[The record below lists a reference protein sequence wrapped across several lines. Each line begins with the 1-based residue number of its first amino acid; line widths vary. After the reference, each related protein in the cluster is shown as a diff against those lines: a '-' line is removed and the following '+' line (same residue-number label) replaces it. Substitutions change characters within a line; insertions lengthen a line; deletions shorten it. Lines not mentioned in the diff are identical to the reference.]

1 MGLFQFMTPED
12 PRSYGFGPPLSGT
25 HDVRLEVKVGGETLA
40 AATATRQSPGAVGV
54 TTKTLTVPGDG
65 VYGTLFRPKD
75 TAARKPALLVFGG
88 SEGGLSYP
96 VQLKAALLAAHGYP
110 TLALAYFRAPG
121 LPQDLAAIPLEYF
134 RKALTVLRA
143 QPGVDSD
150 QVLVTG
156 ASWGGEGSLLV
167 AATYPDLVG
176 GVIAEAPNS
185 YVDVAPYTRTRSS
198 WTVDGQELPFAPRYQ
213 FGLPAAEVDPST
225 YIPVDRIRGPVLL
238 ACGELDAVW
247 PSCRNVDDVVHR
259 LKDRPGVTVLRYPD
273 AGHNIGTYPP
283 YSSATDTALS
293 KSGGTL
299 AGTQAANLDLH
310 TKTLALLATL

>member
-1 MGLFQFMTPED
+1 L
-12 PRSYGFGPPLSGT
+12 
-25 HDVRLEVKVGGETLA
+25 
-40 AATATRQSPGAVGV
+40 
-54 TTKTLTVPGDG
+54 
-65 VYGTLFRPKD
+65 PK
-75 TAARKPALLVFGG
+75 
-88 SEGGLSYP
+88 
-96 VQLKAALLAAHGYP
+96 
-110 TLALAYFRAPG
+110 
-121 LPQDLAAIPLEYF
+121 DLAAIPLEYF

-143 QPGVDSD
+143 QPGVDPD
-150 QVLVTG
+150 HVLVTG

-185 YVDVAPYTRTRSS
+185 YIDVAPYTGTRSS

-225 YIPVDRIRGPVLL
+225 YIPVGRIRGPIVL

-247 PSCRNVDDVVHR
+247 PSCRNVDDVVRR
-259 LKDRPGVTVLRYPD
+259 LQGRPGVTVLRYPD
-273 AGHNIGTYPP
+273 AGHYIGTYPP

-299 AGTQAANLDLH
+299 TGTQAANLDLH
-310 TKTLALLATL
+310 TKTLTLLASL